1 MNTPPNTVKQDAYR
15 LYAAGLNLLPIK
27 TDGSKTPALATW
39 AAYTRMRAGA
49 EEMEAWFGPKAPAR
63 GLAVVCGET
72 SGNYIIVDGDMASG
86 EYLIP
91 LAAVTGRLTLTAPA
105 DLLAKWEAAPVT
117 HTPTGAWHKHL
128 RCTEPV
134 GKGGKLAMKPTEV
147 PEGTAG
153 ARLIGGKWTLVET
166 LIETR
171 AQGQIAVLPP
181 SPPACHPSQKPY
193 VLESGDLTQ
202 IPVLTPAELETVL
215 NCSRSFNEFI
225 APEKIAA
232 EPHRPKTEAQ
242 AGEKPGDAY
251 NRRGDREALLERHGW
266 QLAGTQGEKE
276 LWTRPGKSHGISATF
291 NHAGCGL
298 LYPFSTNADPL
309 ESEKAYSPFALYA
322 ALDHGGDFSAAAKAL
337 YAEGYGDRVTPAVS
351 PETGHS
357 RDEEGGVG
365 DCFTVMITN
374 ALQGLPVTLGADA
387 MSLTVAEGISASDY
401 KRVFHEL
408 NSLRKRVDVPL
419 KFLMGDAYWQIG
431 RNDKNEK
438 IAGSRGLKKEWVE
451 STFKDLASQI
461 SKWAGVASRW
471 EPGMRPR
478 QDRRGNYLAW
488 SFFDDNKNLP
498 RADKERLVL
507 QARETSGKVHQA
519 AQAARKDNGLVPL
532 PRTLTDRLRKL
543 VADKDEAFAET
554 MLSLALSGQLDT
566 LINGTS
572 AAGETFPNKTVKTNT
587 GKVSPGPAFAAG
599 DAADVACEEG
609 ETFHLELFSDADAPA
624 EERETFHLECFS
636 KPPAPIIPAIRP
648 EINADFNCAA
658 AETTEPNPHASNCRM
673 GAPAPANSAMI
684 SEKALALFPEH
695 LLDENSSNVT
705 TIFPYQSQVAECLR
719 ERSWPRAWERWMR
732 FSGWQNGQPVPDEVG
747 QQLAALRPLWDAQHP
762 STKDSATTR
771 REAAHA

>member
-1 MNTPPNTVKQDAYR
+1 MNTPTVKQEAYR

-91 LAAVTGRLTLTAPA
+91 LAAVTGRLSLTAPA

-242 AGEKPGDAY
+242 AGEKPGGAY

-266 QLAGTQGEKE
+266 LLGGTRGETE

-298 LYPFSTNADPL
+298 FYPFSTNADPL
-309 ESEKAYSPFALYA
+309 ESERAYSPFALYA

-337 YAEGYGDRVTPAVS
+337 YAEGYGDRIQKRQAYDDKETSAGGPGGSQEAPGGTEAGGDGKKVLPHVLPSVARLLKGLPATVDAVGLHVAQEATPSERQQIFRGLMRLGGETQLWLRLALGDSYNALAGGRGERIRWVSKHFGAGMLQTVKNYAWVAGRWDHARRNMDLPWTFFVETSDQCFGIVDQDELLTKWFAGGLTVEGIRQIKRERKGTPDHPKEAATEAANADHPHLHQGRAVMPDADDFLGLLPGDCRADIRFLLDNGGTEYLRALLRQGRADLAPDADKHTSGEEQENTLFGAFLDGETSNPLTFLPDDEPPVEAAASPGEEAFARRGEAAEKEHVGETVTLTKNVDYC
-351 PETGHS
+351 
-357 RDEEGGVG
+357 RDE
-365 DCFTVMITN
+365 T
-374 ALQGLPVTLGADA
+374 AGADA
-387 MSLTVAEGISASDY
+387 
-401 KRVFHEL
+401 
-408 NSLRKRVDVPL
+408 P
-419 KFLMGDAYWQIG
+419 
-431 RNDKNEK
+431 
-438 IAGSRGLKKEWVE
+438 
-451 STFKDLASQI
+451 
-461 SKWAGVASRW
+461 
-471 EPGMRPR
+471 
-478 QDRRGNYLAW
+478 
-488 SFFDDNKNLP
+488 
-498 RADKERLVL
+498 
-507 QARETSGKVHQA
+507 
-519 AQAARKDNGLVPL
+519 
-532 PRTLTDRLRKL
+532 
-543 VADKDEAFAET
+543 
-554 MLSLALSGQLDT
+554 
-566 LINGTS
+566 TS
-572 AAGETFPNKTVKTNT
+572 APPDVFPFQ
-587 GKVSPGPAFAAG
+587 SP
-599 DAADVACEEG
+599 V
-609 ETFHLELFSDADAPA
+609 
-624 EERETFHLECFS
+624 R
-636 KPPAPIIPAIRP
+636 
-648 EINADFNCAA
+648 
-658 AETTEPNPHASNCRM
+658 
-673 GAPAPANSAMI
+673 
-684 SEKALALFPEH
+684 
-695 LLDENSSNVT
+695 
-705 TIFPYQSQVAECLR
+705 ECLR